1 MELKKL
7 DMIMFDYHNTL
18 VAEPDWSAESG
29 NKALMKYIT
38 RNPRGC
44 TYEDIIAQYHAVF
57 SEISRVRRSLGY
69 EISGVAGSKLVYEGL
84 GIGLSLTDSELEQ
97 VFWNA
102 ASRGKVLP
110 FVEEMLKYL
119 RSAGIRTAVISNN
132 AWSGRA
138 LRARLDRLL
147 PENVFEFHISSCD
160 YMVRKPDRRLFEAAL
175 SKAGL
180 SADRVWYCGDV
191 FEKDVVGAHGA
202 GMFPVL
208 YGCVERAADFDFLK
222 INDWR
227 ELIALL
233 KNLSV

>member
-1 MELKKL
+1 MELKKP

-44 TYEDIIAQYHAVF
+44 TFEDIIAQYHAVF

-110 FVEEMLKYL
+110 FASEMLKYL

-138 LRARLDRLL
+138 LKARLDRLL

-191 FEKDVVGAHGA
+191 FEKDVVGAHGS
-202 GMFPVL
+202 GIFPVL
-208 YGCVERAADFDFLK
+208 YGGGKHAADFDYL
-222 INDWR
+222 IISGWR
-227 ELIALL
+227 ELVSLL

>member
-1 MELKKL
+1 MELKKP

-44 TYEDIIAQYHAVF
+44 TFEDIIAQYHAVF

-102 ASRGKVLP
+102 ASRVKVLP
-110 FVEEMLKYL
+110 FASEMLKYL

-138 LRARLDRLL
+138 LKARLDRLL

-191 FEKDVVGAHGA
+191 FEKDVVGAHGS
-202 GMFPVL
+202 GIFPVL
-208 YGCVERAADFDFLK
+208 YGGGKHAADFDYLK
-222 INDWR
+222 INGWR
-227 ELIALL
+227 ELVSLL

>member
-1 MELKKL
+1 MELKKP

-29 NKALMKYIT
+29 NKSLMKYIT

-110 FVEEMLKYL
+110 FAAEMLKCL

-138 LRARLDRLL
+138 LKARLDRLL
-147 PENVFEFHISSCD
+147 PENGFEFHISSCD

-208 YGCVERAADFDFLK
+208 YSGVERAADFDFLK

>member
-1 MELKKL
+1 MELKKP

-110 FVEEMLKYL
+110 FAAEMLKYL
-119 RSAGIRTAVISNN
+119 RSAGIRSAVISNN

-138 LRARLDRLL
+138 LKARLDRLL

>member
-1 MELKKL
+1 MELKKP